1 MVEDDRGLW
10 GVAVAV
16 VDVIAGGQGGGSP
29 RPPAPAWH
37 VSAPAQPVARGG
49 YVPIVVHGSSTHPL
63 SLVVPQPFRAQ
74 VVIEGHTIDYG
85 ALNGQPFSLKGG
97 VATGTL
103 YVPWTQ
109 SQPSDGPWTI
119 RVTDGITTEAVQ
131 VRVKGTMSIQEATE
145 SFAAAN
151 S

>member
-10 GVAVAV
+10 GIAVAV
-16 VDVIAGGQGGGSP
+16 VDVIASGSP

-37 VSAPAQPVARGG
+37 VSVPSQPVERGG
-49 YVPIVVHGSSTHPL
+49 CLSIVVHGSSTHAL
-63 SLVVPQPFRAQ
+63 SLVVPQPFRTA
-74 VVIEGHTIDYG
+74 VMIEGRTIDYG
-85 ALNGQPFSLKGG
+85 ALNGQPFSLKDG

-119 RVTDGITTEAVQ
+119 RVTDGTTSEAIQ
-131 VRVKGTMSIQEATE
+131 IRVEGTLTIQEATE